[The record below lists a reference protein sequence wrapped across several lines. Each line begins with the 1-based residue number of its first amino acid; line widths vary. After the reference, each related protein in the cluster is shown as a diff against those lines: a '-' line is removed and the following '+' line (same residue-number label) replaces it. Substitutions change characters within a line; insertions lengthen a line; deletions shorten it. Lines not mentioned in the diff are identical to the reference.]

1 MNSQELKNAYAEIY
15 GYMATSRKPENM
27 KAFGKVMTKMFGWF
41 AENKPE
47 AAQEWL
53 EELNGIKWNQY
64 LTPKEAEAIVAKMQP
79 KAPWSREVWNN
90 AMDSLGLKKEDEPC
104 YNRCALWVAM
114 NMIYT
119 DHAETIARNILKKPL
134 AEVPT
139 EQIVTG
145 VYALA
150 LDLLC
155 DKDGMFN
162 IRTYFGL

>member
-1 MNSQELKNAYAEIY
+1 MNSQELKSAYTALY
-15 GYMATSRKPENM
+15 GYMAESQDPKNM
-27 KAFGKVMTKMFGWF
+27 KAFGRVMTEMFMWF
-41 AENKPE
+41 ANNKPE

-53 EELNGIKWNQY
+53 DKLESIKWKQY
-64 LTPKEAEAIVAKMQP
+64 LTQKEADAIIARMQP
-79 KAPWSREVWNN
+79 RAPWNREVWNN

-114 NMIYT
+114 NMVYS
-119 DHAETIARNILKKPL
+119 DHAETIARNVLKKPL

-139 EQIVTG
+139 EQIVTRIH
-145 VYALA
+145 ALA

-155 DKDGMFN
+155 DKDGVFN